1 MVYFPD
7 FVAIHKLAAPAAP
20 AVAPVAVAPVEAP
33 TLANDGD
40 KTITAAPAMAPVA
53 VAPVEASPL
62 AKDGDKTNTQV
73 SSSPNPA
80 SATLTMLLAG
90 WCLASIVRF

>member
-1 MVYFPD
+1 MRFCAAQTQCNDIMLYFPD
-7 FVAIHKLAAPAAP
+7 FVAMHKLAAPAAP
-20 AVAPVAVAPVEAP
+20 AV
-33 TLANDGD
+33 
-40 KTITAAPAMAPVA
+40 APVA

-73 SSSPNPA
+73 SSSANPA

-90 WCLASIVRF
+90 WCWCLASIVRF